1 MPLMT
6 RKVDP
11 ATGSYVVENGNY
23 VRIDAALGNAHALIA
38 TDAGSVPDAPQFS
51 CALRK
56 IGGTVYPG
64 VTRAV
69 ESTINAVLGRF
80 DGEDWQRHSIHAWMN
95 EIGRLE
101 YEATVDGEV
110 VP

>member
-1 MPLMT
+1 MALWT

-11 ATGSYVVENGNY
+11 ATGGYVVEDGRY

-38 TDAGSVPDAPQFS
+38 TDAGSAPDAPQFS
-51 CALRK
+51 CRLREVAPS
-56 IGGTVYPG
+56 VYPG
-64 VTRAV
+64 MTRAV
-69 ESTINAVLGRF
+69 ESTIGQSLERY
-80 DGEDWQRHSIHAWMN
+80 DGTTWDAHTVRAWIN

-110 VP
+110 V